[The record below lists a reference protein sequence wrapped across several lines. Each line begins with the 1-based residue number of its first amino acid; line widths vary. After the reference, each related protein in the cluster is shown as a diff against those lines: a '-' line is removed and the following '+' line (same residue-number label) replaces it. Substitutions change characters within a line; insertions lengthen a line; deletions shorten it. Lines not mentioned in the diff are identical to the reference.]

1 MFNLLIMD
9 ENIEDESPLS
19 SLSASPE
26 KNIRNRTFEHLY
38 DERERFSSRTDR
50 YLNFIG
56 FSDDSEDLIDIS
68 VDSRDDSRLINIHPL
83 EISQNR
89 NNIEVRED
97 ESINLLEENTIN
109 SSSTIFWEEVYLYY
123 EERKSRFSYLFLVI
137 NISFFTYGLSKN
149 GWKFLK
155 ICPDDNVLFYDAI
168 SNWPECKDQR
178 LQIWRFITSTFVH
191 GDIWHLLIN
200 LVIFSGY
207 SFLLESSQKSISLF
221 IIYLVTTIHT
231 CIIFFIQNP
240 YTSVIGC
247 SNIVFSFIGA
257 QIGDLILNLDFYSID
272 NRFAFLGFIPSS
284 IIILLEILSYTL
296 RRSETIAYIAHWFGF
311 LSGLIGSISIFKIF
325 LKKSYKTV
333 LRFIALL
340 IYFSLTIFLVNIY
353 MSNYPPIN
361 SYDEF
366 FNKKETIDCCYEWF
380 NFKQKNNVGEN
391 YFSNFT
397 CPYIVDYTNMVDLVI

>member
-1 MFNLLIMD
+1 MD
-9 ENIEDESPLS
+9 EDIEAESPLS

-38 DERERFSSRTDR
+38 DERERFSSKTDR

-83 EISQNR
+83 EISENR

-155 ICPDDNVLFYDAI
+155 TCPDDNVLFYDAI

-191 GDIWHLLIN
+191 GDIWHLLTN
-200 LVIFSGY
+200 LLIFSGY
-207 SFLLESSQKSISLF
+207 SFMLESSQKSISLF

-240 YTSVIGC
+240 YTSIIGC

-272 NRFAFLGFIPSS
+272 NRFAFLSFIPSL
-284 IIILLEILSYTL
+284 IIVLLEILSYTL
-296 RRSETIAYIAHWFGF
+296 RRSETVAYIAHWFGF

-325 LKKSYKTV
+325 LKKSYKTI

-340 IYFSLTIFLVNIY
+340 IYFSMTIFLVNIY

-366 FNKKETIDCCYEWF
+366 FTKKETIDCCYEWF
-380 NFKQKNNVGEN
+380 KFKQKNNVDRD

-397 CPYIVDYTNMVDLVI
+397 CPYIVDYTNMIDLVI